1 MTNLNLKFLSESRTQ
16 DSLSKDDNSNGAAI
30 QIEQLYKYYGD
41 VKVLEDLDLDI
52 QAGEFVA
59 IVGRSGCGK
68 STLLRLIAQL
78 EKPSYGEIKYQ
89 SARHFREGIT
99 NADIRVMFQD
109 PRLLPWKSVLKNTQ
123 LGLAKE
129 KYKFTEQLLEKVGL
143 KDKAEHWPTQLSGGQ
158 RQRAALARALS
169 HAPRI
174 LLLDEPLGAL
184 DALTRLE
191 MQSLI
196 ERLWKEQGFTA
207 ILVTHDVSEAV
218 QLADRIILLDQGHIA
233 HQFKVNLP
241 RPRKKTIAFAQL
253 EQQVL
258 DAVLAT

>member
-99 NADIRVMFQD
+99 NADIKVMFQD

-233 HQFKVNLP
+233 HQFQVNLP